1 MDPHQLFGAVVAL
14 NALFASLAWCLARTN
29 VLSVLAVMTF
39 AVIWPFVDKPLG
51 GRTVHVVS
59 EGNGIT
65 EGDFLSVF
73 AVAIA
78 AVLAARQMS
87 RVRRRNAIRSAE
99 PDSGDASQER

>member
-1 MDPHQLFGAVVAL
+1 MFGAVVAL

-29 VLSVLAVMTF
+29 VLSVLSVVTF

-51 GRTVHVVS
+51 GRTVYVVS

-65 EGDFLSVF
+65 EGDFLSLF
-73 AVAIA
+73 AVAVA

-87 RVRRRNAIRSAE
+87 RIRRRNASAE
-99 PDSGDASQER
+99 PDSGDASE